1 MDVALQVVLWVT
13 AVLLVVIGIAG
24 LVLPAMPGPPL
35 IFGGLLL
42 AAWIEDF
49 AYVGWV
55 ALTLLGALA
64 ALTYA
69 VDFAASATGASRFG
83 ASPRGVWGALL
94 GGLVGIAFGPVG
106 LLLGPFVGA
115 LLAELSLQRPF
126 AEVGRAGFGATLGV
140 VVGAALKLAL
150 AFAMLA
156 IYLIARLF

>member
-1 MDVALQVVLWVT
+1 MDIALQVVLWVT
-13 AVLLVVIGIAG
+13 AVLLVVVGIAG

-55 ALTLLGALA
+55 ALTLLGVLA

-69 VDFAASATGASRFG
+69 VDFAASAMGASRFG

-94 GGLVGIAFGPVG
+94 GGLVGIALGPVG

-140 VVGAALKLAL
+140 VVGAAVKLAL